1 MGSRL
6 IRPIVFLNSQPTFL
20 RFLRDKLDDRY
31 PIVGSPGRRQC
42 GCRGIGFLLHVC
54 ILFYLTS
61 RPRVRPVNTP
71 QSCTVGL
78 EYIVIGDRGV
88 ERIEDDNIGPLW
100 AEHYPK
106 RKDEPA
112 SQVICLSLLAIVMR
126 KAIMTIP
133 YGNRYEK
140 LILALA
146 EFGIPENQFWE
157 LDNEIKTM

>member
-1 MGSRL
+1 MEISAGAPGQCSAVA
-6 IRPIVFLNSQPTFL
+6 PWGLN
-20 RFLRDKLDDRY
+20 
-31 PIVGSPGRRQC
+31 
-42 GCRGIGFLLHVC
+42 
-54 ILFYLTS
+54 TS
-61 RPRVRPVNTP
+61 YR
-71 QSCTVGL
+71 
-78 EYIVIGDRGV
+78 VIGDRGV

-100 AEHYPK
+100 VEHYPK
-106 RKDEPA
+106 RKVEPA
-112 SQVICLSLLAIVMR
+112 SQLICLSLLAIVMR